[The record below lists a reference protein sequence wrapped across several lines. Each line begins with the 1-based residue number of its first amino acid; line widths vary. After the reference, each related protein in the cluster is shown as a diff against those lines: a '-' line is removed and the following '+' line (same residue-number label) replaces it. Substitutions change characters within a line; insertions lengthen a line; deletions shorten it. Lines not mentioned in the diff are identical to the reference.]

1 MCLQQLKKKIH
12 YTFKKKKKKYIPLN
26 ATLGGHKQMFVCAR
40 SQEKGTETL
49 QENEPDLP
57 MSVW

>member
-1 MCLQQLKKKIH
+1 MSSTAEKENTLYFQKE
-12 YTFKKKKKKYIPLN
+12 KKKYIPLN

>member
-1 MCLQQLKKKIH
+1 MCLEQLKKENTLYFQKE
-12 YTFKKKKKKYIPLN
+12 KKIPLN
-26 ATLGGHKQMFVCAR
+26 ATLGGHKQRFVCTKN
-40 SQEKGTETL
+40 QEKGTETL

>member
-1 MCLQQLKKKIH
+1 MSSTAEKENTLYFQKEKKKN
-12 YTFKKKKKKYIPLN
+12 IPLN
-26 ATLGGHKQMFVCAR
+26 ATLGGHKQRFVCTR